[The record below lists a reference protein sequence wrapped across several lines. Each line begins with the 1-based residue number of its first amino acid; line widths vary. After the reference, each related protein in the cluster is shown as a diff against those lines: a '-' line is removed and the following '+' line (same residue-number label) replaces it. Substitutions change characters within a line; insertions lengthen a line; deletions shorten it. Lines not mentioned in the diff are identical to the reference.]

1 MIFVIKVGILFL
13 NDLEL
18 IMRFKKISCLLLPP
32 LFIFSTSIY
41 AGNTS
46 KEQEIKKLVD
56 QNFKPLLDK
65 YNVPGMAVGV
75 IQNNKKYEMYYGL
88 QSVQDKKAV
97 NSSTIFELGSVSKL
111 FTATAGGYAKTKGTI
126 SFKDTPGKYWKE
138 LKNTPIDQVNL
149 LQLAT
154 YTSGN
159 LGLQFP
165 DEVQTDQQVLTF
177 FKDWKPKNSIGEY
190 RQYSNPSIG
199 LFGKV
204 VALSMN
210 KPFDQVLEK
219 TIFPDL
225 GLKHSYVNV
234 PKTQMQNYAF
244 GYNQENQPIRVNP
257 GPLDA
262 PAYGVKST
270 LPDMLKF
277 INANLNTQKYPKD
290 IQRAINETHQG
301 FYQVGTMY
309 QALGWEEFS
318 YPAPLQT
325 LLDSNSE
332 QIVMK
337 PNKVTAISK
346 EPSVKMFHKTGSTN
360 GFGTYVVFIPK
371 ENIGL
376 VMLTNKRIPN
386 EERIKAA
393 YAVLNAIK
401 K

>member
-1 MIFVIKVGILFL
+1 
-13 NDLEL
+13 
-18 IMRFKKISCLLLPP
+18 MRFKKISCLLLSP

-41 AGNTS
+41 AGNTP
-46 KEQEIKKLVD
+46 KDQEIKKLVD
-56 QNFKPLLDK
+56 QNFKPLLEK
-65 YNVPGMAVGV
+65 YDVPGMAVGV

-111 FTATAGGYAKTKGTI
+111 FTATAGGYAKNKGKI
-126 SFKDTPGKYWKE
+126 SFDDTPGKYWKE

-159 LGLQFP
+159 LALQFP
-165 DEVQTDQQVLTF
+165 DEVKTDQQVLTF

-219 TIFPDL
+219 TIFPAL

-262 PAYGVKST
+262 PAYGAPAYGVKST
-270 LPDMLKF
+270 LPDMLSF
-277 INANLNTQKYPKD
+277 IHANLNPQKYPAD

-301 FYQVGTMY
+301 RYQVNTMY

-318 YPAPLQT
+318 YPATLQT

-346 EPSVKMFHKTGSTN
+346 EPSVKMYHKTGSTT

>member
-1 MIFVIKVGILFL
+1 
-13 NDLEL
+13 
-18 IMRFKKISCLLLPP
+18 MRFKKISCLLLPP

-41 AGNTS
+41 AGNTP
-46 KEQEIKKLVD
+46 KDQEIKKLVD

-65 YNVPGMAVGV
+65 YDVPGMAVGV

-126 SFKDTPGKYWKE
+126 SFKDTTGKYWKE
-138 LKNTPIDQVNL
+138 LKKTPIDQVNL

-210 KPFDQVLEK
+210 KPFDQLLEK

-225 GLKHSYVNV
+225 SLKHSYVNV

-277 INANLNTQKYPKD
+277 INANLNPQKYPKD

>member
-1 MIFVIKVGILFL
+1 
-13 NDLEL
+13 
-18 IMRFKKISCLLLPP
+18 MRFNKISCLLLSP
-32 LFIFSTSIY
+32 LFIFNTSIY
-41 AGNTS
+41 AGNTP

-56 QNFKPLLDK
+56 QNFKPLLEK
-65 YNVPGMAVGV
+65 YDVPGMAVGV
-75 IQNNKKYEMYYGL
+75 IQNNKKYETYYGL

-270 LPDMLKF
+270 LPDMLSF
-277 INANLNTQKYPKD
+277 VNANLNPQKYPVD
-290 IQRAINETHQG
+290 IQHAINETHKG

-337 PNKVTAISK
+337 PNKVTAISN

-360 GFGTYVVFIPK
+360 GFGTYVVFIPR

>member
-1 MIFVIKVGILFL
+1 
-13 NDLEL
+13 
-18 IMRFKKISCLLLPP
+18 MRFKKISCLLLSP

-41 AGNTS
+41 ADNTP
-46 KEQEIKKLVD
+46 KDQEIKKLVD
-56 QNFKPLLDK
+56 QNFKPLLEK
-65 YNVPGMAVGV
+65 YDVPGMAVGV

-111 FTATAGGYAKTKGTI
+111 FTATAGGYAKNKGKI
-126 SFKDTPGKYWKE
+126 SFDDTPGKYWKE

-159 LGLQFP
+159 LALQFP

-177 FKDWKPKNSIGEY
+177 FKDWKPKNPIGEY

-219 TIFPDL
+219 TIFPAL

-270 LPDMLKF
+270 LPDMLSF
-277 INANLNTQKYPKD
+277 IHANFNPQKYPAD

-301 FYQVGTMY
+301 RYQVNTMY

-318 YPAPLQT
+318 YPATLQT

-346 EPSVKMFHKTGSTN
+346 EPSVKMYHKTGSTN

>member
-1 MIFVIKVGILFL
+1 
-13 NDLEL
+13 
-18 IMRFKKISCLLLPP
+18 MRFKKISCLLLSP
-32 LFIFSTSIY
+32 LCIFSTSIY
-41 AGNTS
+41 AGNTP
-46 KEQEIKKLVD
+46 KDQEIKKLVD
-56 QNFKPLLDK
+56 QNFKPLLEK
-65 YNVPGMAVGV
+65 YDVPGMAVGV

-111 FTATAGGYAKTKGTI
+111 FTATAGGYAKNKGKI
-126 SFKDTPGKYWKE
+126 SFDDTPGKYWKE

-159 LGLQFP
+159 LALQFP

-177 FKDWKPKNSIGEY
+177 FKDWQPKNPIGEY

-219 TIFPDL
+219 TIFPAL

-270 LPDMLKF
+270 LPDMLSF
-277 INANLNTQKYPKD
+277 IHANLNPQKYPAD

-301 FYQVGTMY
+301 RYQVNTMY

-318 YPAPLQT
+318 YPATLQT

-332 QIVMK
+332 QVVMK

-346 EPSVKMFHKTGSTN
+346 EPSVKMYHKTGSTN

>member
-1 MIFVIKVGILFL
+1 
-13 NDLEL
+13 
-18 IMRFKKISCLLLPP
+18 MRFKKISCLLLSP

-41 AGNTS
+41 AGNTP
-46 KEQEIKKLVD
+46 KDQEIKKLVD
-56 QNFKPLLDK
+56 QNFKPLLEK
-65 YNVPGMAVGV
+65 YDVPGMAVGV

-111 FTATAGGYAKTKGTI
+111 FTATAGGYAKNKGKI
-126 SFKDTPGKYWKE
+126 SFDDTPGKYWKE

-159 LGLQFP
+159 LALQFP
-165 DEVQTDQQVLTF
+165 DEVKTDQQVLTF

-219 TIFPDL
+219 TIFPAL

-262 PAYGVKST
+262 PAPAYGVKST
-270 LPDMLKF
+270 LPDMLSF
-277 INANLNTQKYPKD
+277 IHANLNPQKYPAD

-301 FYQVGTMY
+301 RYQVNTMY

-318 YPAPLQT
+318 YPATLQT

-346 EPSVKMFHKTGSTN
+346 EPSVKMYHKTGSTT

>member
-1 MIFVIKVGILFL
+1 MQ
-13 NDLEL
+13 
-18 IMRFKKISCLLLPP
+18 FKKISCLLLSP

-41 AGNTS
+41 ADNTP
-46 KEQEIKKLVD
+46 KDQEIKKLVD
-56 QNFKPLLDK
+56 QNFKPLLEK
-65 YNVPGMAVGV
+65 YDVPGMAVGV

-97 NSSTIFELGSVSKL
+97 NRSTIFELGSVSKL
-111 FTATAGGYAKTKGTI
+111 FTATAGGYAKNKGKI
-126 SFKDTPGKYWKE
+126 SFDDTPGKYWKE

-159 LGLQFP
+159 LALQFP

-177 FKDWKPKNSIGEY
+177 FKDWQPKNPIGEY

-219 TIFPDL
+219 TIFPAL

-270 LPDMLKF
+270 LPDMLSF
-277 INANLNTQKYPKD
+277 IHANLNPQKYPAD

-301 FYQVGTMY
+301 FYQVNTMY

-318 YPAPLQT
+318 YPATLQT

-346 EPSVKMFHKTGSTN
+346 EPSVKMYHKTGSTN

-393 YAVLNAIK
+393 YAVLDAIK

>member
-1 MIFVIKVGILFL
+1 
-13 NDLEL
+13 
-18 IMRFKKISCLLLPP
+18 MRFKKISCLLLSP

-41 AGNTS
+41 ASNTP
-46 KEQEIKKLVD
+46 KDQEIKKLVD

-65 YNVPGMAVGV
+65 YDVPGMAVGV

-97 NSSTIFELGSVSKL
+97 SSSTIFELGSVSKL
-111 FTATAGGYAKTKGTI
+111 FTATAGGYAKNKGKI
-126 SFKDTPGKYWKE
+126 SFNDTPGKYWKE

-159 LGLQFP
+159 LALQFP

-270 LPDMLKF
+270 LPDMLSF
-277 INANLNTQKYPKD
+277 INANLNPQKYPKD
-290 IQRAINETHQG
+290 IQRAINETHKG

-332 QIVMK
+332 QTVMK

-346 EPSVKMFHKTGSTN
+346 EPLVKMFHKTGSTN

>member
-1 MIFVIKVGILFL
+1 
-13 NDLEL
+13 
-18 IMRFKKISCLLLPP
+18 KKISCLLLSP

-41 AGNTS
+41 ADNTP
-46 KEQEIKKLVD
+46 KDQEIKKLVD
-56 QNFKPLLDK
+56 QNFKPLLEK
-65 YNVPGMAVGV
+65 YDVPGMAVGV

-111 FTATAGGYAKTKGTI
+111 FIATAGGYAKNKGKI
-126 SFKDTPGKYWKE
+126 SFDDTPGKYWKE

-159 LGLQFP
+159 LALQFP

-177 FKDWKPKNSIGEY
+177 FKDWKPKNPIGEY

-219 TIFPDL
+219 TIFPAL

-244 GYNQENQPIRVNP
+244 GYNQENQPIRVNL
-257 GPLDA
+257 GLLDA

-270 LPDMLKF
+270 LPDMLSF
-277 INANLNTQKYPKD
+277 IHANLNPQKYPAD

-301 FYQVGTMY
+301 FYQVNTMY

-318 YPAPLQT
+318 YPATLQT
-325 LLDSNSE
+325 LLDSSSE

-346 EPSVKMFHKTGSTN
+346 EPSVKMYHKTGSTT

>member
-1 MIFVIKVGILFL
+1 
-13 NDLEL
+13 
-18 IMRFKKISCLLLPP
+18 MRFKKISCLLLSP

-41 AGNTS
+41 ADNTP
-46 KEQEIKKLVD
+46 KDQEIKKLVD
-56 QNFKPLLDK
+56 QNFKPLLEK
-65 YNVPGMAVGV
+65 YDVPGMAVGV

-97 NSSTIFELGSVSKL
+97 NRSTIFELGSVSKL
-111 FTATAGGYAKTKGTI
+111 FTATAGGYAKNKGKI
-126 SFKDTPGKYWKE
+126 SFDDTPGKYWKE

-159 LGLQFP
+159 LALQFP

-177 FKDWKPKNSIGEY
+177 FKDWQPKNPIGEY

-219 TIFPDL
+219 TIFPAL

-270 LPDMLKF
+270 LPDMLSF
-277 INANLNTQKYPKD
+277 IHANLNPQKYPAD

-301 FYQVGTMY
+301 FYQVNTMY

-318 YPAPLQT
+318 YPATLQT

-346 EPSVKMFHKTGSTN
+346 EPSVKMYHKTGSTN

>member
-1 MIFVIKVGILFL
+1 
-13 NDLEL
+13 
-18 IMRFKKISCLLLPP
+18 MRFKKISCLLLSP

-41 AGNTS
+41 ADNTP
-46 KEQEIKKLVD
+46 KDQEIKKLVD
-56 QNFKPLLDK
+56 QNFKPLLEK
-65 YNVPGMAVGV
+65 YDVPGMAVGV

-111 FTATAGGYAKTKGTI
+111 FTATAGGYAKNKGKI
-126 SFKDTPGKYWKE
+126 SFDDTPGKYWKE
-138 LKNTPIDQVNL
+138 LKNTPINQVNL

-159 LGLQFP
+159 LALQFP

-177 FKDWKPKNSIGEY
+177 FKDWKPKNPIGEY

-219 TIFPDL
+219 TIFPAL

-270 LPDMLKF
+270 LPDMLSF
-277 INANLNTQKYPKD
+277 IHANLNPQKYPAD

-301 FYQVGTMY
+301 HYQVNTMY

-318 YPAPLQT
+318 YPAMLQT

-346 EPSVKMFHKTGSTN
+346 EPSVKMYHKTGSTN

-393 YAVLNAIK
+393 YAVLSAIK

>member
-1 MIFVIKVGILFL
+1 
-13 NDLEL
+13 
-18 IMRFKKISCLLLPP
+18 MRFQKISCLLLSP

-41 AGNTS
+41 AGNTP
-46 KEQEIKKLVD
+46 KEQEVKKLVD
-56 QNFKPLLDK
+56 QNFKPLLEK
-65 YNVPGMAVGV
+65 YNVPGMAVGI
-75 IQNNKKYEMYYGL
+75 IQNNKKYETYYGL

-97 NSSTIFELGSVSKL
+97 NSNTIFELGSVSKL
-111 FTATAGGYAKTKGTI
+111 FTATAGGYAKTKGTL
-126 SFKDTPGKYWKE
+126 SFEDTPGKYWKE

-159 LGLQFP
+159 LALQFP

-210 KPFDQVLEK
+210 QSFDQVLEK

-234 PKTQMQNYAF
+234 PKSQMQNYAF
-244 GYNQENQPIRVNP
+244 GYNQQNQPIRVNP

-270 LPDMLKF
+270 LPDMLSF
-277 INANLNTQKYPKD
+277 INANLNPQKYPAD

>member
-1 MIFVIKVGILFL
+1 
-13 NDLEL
+13 
-18 IMRFKKISCLLLPP
+18 MRFKKISCLLLSP

-41 AGNTS
+41 AGNTP
-46 KEQEIKKLVD
+46 KDQEIKKLVD

-65 YNVPGMAVGV
+65 YDVPGMAVGV

-97 NSSTIFELGSVSKL
+97 SSSTIFELGSVSKL
-111 FTATAGGYAKTKGTI
+111 FTATAGGYAKNKGKI
-126 SFKDTPGKYWKE
+126 SFDDTPGKYWKE

-159 LGLQFP
+159 LALQFP

-177 FKDWKPKNSIGEY
+177 FKDWKLKNPIGEY

-270 LPDMLKF
+270 LPDMLSF
-277 INANLNTQKYPKD
+277 INANINPQKYPAD

-346 EPSVKMFHKTGSTN
+346 EPSIKMFHKTGSTN

>member
-1 MIFVIKVGILFL
+1 
-13 NDLEL
+13 
-18 IMRFKKISCLLLPP
+18 MRFKKISCLLLSP

-41 AGNTS
+41 ADNTP
-46 KEQEIKKLVD
+46 KDQEIKKLVD
-56 QNFKPLLDK
+56 QNFKPLLEK
-65 YNVPGMAVGV
+65 YDVPGMAVGV

-111 FTATAGGYAKTKGTI
+111 FTATAGGYAKNKGKI
-126 SFKDTPGKYWKE
+126 SFDDTPGKYWKE

-159 LGLQFP
+159 LALQFP
-165 DEVQTDQQVLTF
+165 DEVKTDQQVLTF

-219 TIFPDL
+219 TIFPAL

-270 LPDMLKF
+270 LPDMLSF
-277 INANLNTQKYPKD
+277 IHANLNPQKYPAD

-301 FYQVGTMY
+301 RYQVNTMY

-318 YPAPLQT
+318 YPATLQT

-346 EPSVKMFHKTGSTN
+346 EPSVKMYHKTGSTN

>member
-1 MIFVIKVGILFL
+1 
-13 NDLEL
+13 
-18 IMRFKKISCLLLPP
+18 MRFKKISCLLLPP

-41 AGNTS
+41 AGNTP
-46 KEQEIKKLVD
+46 KDQEIKKLVD

-65 YNVPGMAVGV
+65 YDVPGMAVGV

-126 SFKDTPGKYWKE
+126 SFKDTTGKYWKE

-210 KPFDQVLEK
+210 KPFDQLLEK

-277 INANLNTQKYPKD
+277 INANLNPQKYPKD
-290 IQRAINETHQG
+290 IQHAINETHQG

>member
-1 MIFVIKVGILFL
+1 MQ
-13 NDLEL
+13 
-18 IMRFKKISCLLLPP
+18 FKKISCLLLPP

-41 AGNTS
+41 AGNIS

-56 QNFKPLLDK
+56 QNFKPLLEK
-65 YNVPGMAVGV
+65 YDVPGMAVGV

-97 NSSTIFELGSVSKL
+97 NSNTIFELGSVSKL

-126 SFKDTPGKYWKE
+126 SFNDTPGKYWKE

-159 LGLQFP
+159 LALQFP
-165 DEVQTDQQVLTF
+165 DEVKTDQQVLTF
-177 FKDWKPKNSIGEY
+177 FKEWKPKNSIGEY

-270 LPDMLKF
+270 LPDMLSF
-277 INANLNTQKYPKD
+277 INANLNPQKYPAD

-318 YPAPLQT
+318 YPALLQT

-393 YAVLNAIK
+393 YGVLNAIK

>member
-1 MIFVIKVGILFL
+1 
-13 NDLEL
+13 
-18 IMRFKKISCLLLPP
+18 MRFKKISCLLLSP

-41 AGNTS
+41 AGNTP
-46 KEQEIKKLVD
+46 KDQEIKKLVD
-56 QNFKPLLDK
+56 QNFKPLLEK
-65 YNVPGMAVGV
+65 YDVPGMAVGV

-111 FTATAGGYAKTKGTI
+111 FTATAGGYAKNKGKI
-126 SFKDTPGKYWKE
+126 SFDDKPGKYWKE

-159 LGLQFP
+159 LALQFP
-165 DEVQTDQQVLTF
+165 DEVKTDQQVLTF

-219 TIFPDL
+219 TIFPEL
-225 GLKHSYVNV
+225 GLKYSYVNV
-234 PKTQMQNYAF
+234 PKTQIQNYAF

-257 GPLDA
+257 GSLDA

-270 LPDMLKF
+270 LPDMLSF
-277 INANLNTQKYPKD
+277 IHANLNPQKYPAD

-301 FYQVGTMY
+301 FYQVNTMY

-318 YPAPLQT
+318 YPATLQT

-346 EPSVKMFHKTGSTN
+346 EPSVKMYHKTGSTN

>member
-1 MIFVIKVGILFL
+1 
-13 NDLEL
+13 
-18 IMRFKKISCLLLPP
+18 MRFKKISCLLLSP

-41 AGNTS
+41 AGNTP
-46 KEQEIKKLVD
+46 KDQEIKKLVD
-56 QNFKPLLDK
+56 QNFKPLLEK
-65 YNVPGMAVGV
+65 YDVPGMAVGV

-111 FTATAGGYAKTKGTI
+111 FTATAGGYAKNKGKI
-126 SFKDTPGKYWKE
+126 SFDDTPGKYWKE

-159 LGLQFP
+159 LALQFP
-165 DEVQTDQQVLTF
+165 DEVKTDQQVLTF

-219 TIFPDL
+219 TIFPAL

-244 GYNQENQPIRVNP
+244 GYNQENQPIRANP

-270 LPDMLKF
+270 LPDMLSF
-277 INANLNTQKYPKD
+277 IHANLNPQKYPAD

-301 FYQVGTMY
+301 RYQVNTMY

-318 YPAPLQT
+318 YPATLQT

-346 EPSVKMFHKTGSTN
+346 EPSVKMYHKTGSTT

>member
-1 MIFVIKVGILFL
+1 
-13 NDLEL
+13 
-18 IMRFKKISCLLLPP
+18 MRFKKISCLLLSP

-41 AGNTS
+41 AGNTP
-46 KEQEIKKLVD
+46 KDQEIKKLVD
-56 QNFKPLLDK
+56 QNFKPLLEK
-65 YNVPGMAVGV
+65 YDVPGMAVGV

-111 FTATAGGYAKTKGTI
+111 FTATAGGYAKNKGKI
-126 SFKDTPGKYWKE
+126 SFDDTPGKYWKE

-159 LGLQFP
+159 LALQFP
-165 DEVQTDQQVLTF
+165 DEVKTDQQVLTF

-210 KPFDQVLEK
+210 KPFAQVLEK
-219 TIFPDL
+219 TIFPAL

-262 PAYGVKST
+262 PAYSVKST
-270 LPDMLKF
+270 LPDMLSF
-277 INANLNTQKYPKD
+277 IHANLNPQKYPAD

-301 FYQVGTMY
+301 RYQVNTMY

-318 YPAPLQT
+318 YPATLQT

-346 EPSVKMFHKTGSTN
+346 EPSVKMYHKTGSTT

>member
-1 MIFVIKVGILFL
+1 
-13 NDLEL
+13 
-18 IMRFKKISCLLLPP
+18 MRFKKISCLLLSP

-41 AGNTS
+41 AGNTP
-46 KEQEIKKLVD
+46 KDQEIKKLVD
-56 QNFKPLLDK
+56 QNFKPLLEK
-65 YNVPGMAVGV
+65 YDVPGMAVGV

-111 FTATAGGYAKTKGTI
+111 FTATAGAYAKNKGKI
-126 SFKDTPGKYWKE
+126 SFNDTPGKYWKE

-159 LGLQFP
+159 LALQFP
-165 DEVQTDQQVLTF
+165 DEVKTDQQVLTF
-177 FKDWKPKNSIGEY
+177 FKDWKPKNPIGEY

-210 KPFDQVLEK
+210 KSFDQVLEK
-219 TIFPDL
+219 TIFPAL

-270 LPDMLKF
+270 LPDMLSF
-277 INANLNTQKYPKD
+277 IHANLNPQKYPAD

-301 FYQVGTMY
+301 RYQVNTMY

-346 EPSVKMFHKTGSTN
+346 EPSVKMYHKTGSTN

>member
-1 MIFVIKVGILFL
+1 
-13 NDLEL
+13 
-18 IMRFKKISCLLLPP
+18 MRFNKISCLLLPP

-41 AGNTS
+41 ADNTP
-46 KEQEIKKLVD
+46 KDQEIKKLVD

-65 YNVPGMAVGV
+65 YDVPGMAVGV

-97 NSSTIFELGSVSKL
+97 NNSTIFELGSVSKL

-149 LQLAT
+149 LQLGT

-159 LGLQFP
+159 LALQFP

-199 LFGKV
+199 LFGKI

-219 TIFPDL
+219 TIFPNL
-225 GLKHSYVNV
+225 SLKHSYVNV

-270 LPDMLKF
+270 LPDMLSF
-277 INANLNTQKYPKD
+277 IHANLNPQKYPKD

>member
-1 MIFVIKVGILFL
+1 MQ
-13 NDLEL
+13 
-18 IMRFKKISCLLLPP
+18 FKKISCLLLPP
-32 LFIFSTSIY
+32 LFIFSSSIY
-41 AGNTS
+41 AGNTP

-56 QNFKPLLDK
+56 QNFKPLLEK
-65 YNVPGMAVGV
+65 YDVPGMAVGV

-97 NSSTIFELGSVSKL
+97 NSNTIFELGSVSKL

-126 SFKDTPGKYWKE
+126 SFDDTPGKYWKE

-159 LGLQFP
+159 LALQFP
-165 DEVQTDQQVLTF
+165 DEVKTDQQVLTF
-177 FKDWKPKNSIGEY
+177 FKEWKPKNPIGEY

-270 LPDMLKF
+270 LPDMLSF
-277 INANLNTQKYPKD
+277 INANLNPQKYPAN
-290 IQRAINETHQG
+290 IQRAINGTHQG

>member
-1 MIFVIKVGILFL
+1 
-13 NDLEL
+13 
-18 IMRFKKISCLLLPP
+18 MRFKKISCLLLSP

-41 AGNTS
+41 AGNTP
-46 KEQEIKKLVD
+46 KDQEIKKLVD
-56 QNFKPLLDK
+56 QNFKPLLEK
-65 YNVPGMAVGV
+65 YDVPGMAVGV

-111 FTATAGGYAKTKGTI
+111 FTATAGGYAKNKGKI
-126 SFKDTPGKYWKE
+126 SFDDTPGKYWKE

-159 LGLQFP
+159 LALQFP
-165 DEVQTDQQVLTF
+165 DEVKTDQQVLTF

-219 TIFPDL
+219 TIFPAL

-262 PAYGVKST
+262 PAYSVKST
-270 LPDMLKF
+270 LPDMLSF
-277 INANLNTQKYPKD
+277 IHANLHPQKYPAD

-301 FYQVGTMY
+301 RYQVNTMY

-318 YPAPLQT
+318 YPATLQT

-332 QIVMK
+332 QLVMK

-346 EPSVKMFHKTGSTN
+346 EPSVKMYHKTGSTT

>member
-1 MIFVIKVGILFL
+1 
-13 NDLEL
+13 
-18 IMRFKKISCLLLPP
+18 MRFKKISCLLLSP

-41 AGNTS
+41 AGNTP
-46 KEQEIKKLVD
+46 KDQEIKKLVD

-65 YNVPGMAVGV
+65 YDVPGMAVGV

-97 NSSTIFELGSVSKL
+97 NSNTIFELGSVSKL

-138 LKNTPIDQVNL
+138 LKNTSIDQVNL
-149 LQLAT
+149 IQLAT

-159 LGLQFP
+159 LALQFP
-165 DEVQTDQQVLTF
+165 DEVKTDQQVLTF
-177 FKDWKPKNSIGEY
+177 FKDWKPKNPIGEY

-210 KPFDQVLEK
+210 KPFDQLLEK

-225 GLKHSYVNV
+225 SLKHSYVNV

-277 INANLNTQKYPKD
+277 INANLNPQKYPKD

>member
-1 MIFVIKVGILFL
+1 
-13 NDLEL
+13 
-18 IMRFKKISCLLLPP
+18 MRFKKISCLLLSP

-41 AGNTS
+41 ADNTP
-46 KEQEIKKLVD
+46 KDQEIKKLVD
-56 QNFKPLLDK
+56 QNFKPLLEK

-111 FTATAGGYAKTKGTI
+111 FTATAGGYAKNKGKI
-126 SFKDTPGKYWKE
+126 SFDDTPGKYWKE

-159 LGLQFP
+159 LALQFP

-177 FKDWKPKNSIGEY
+177 FKDWKPKNPIGEY

-219 TIFPDL
+219 TIFPAL

-270 LPDMLKF
+270 LPDMLSF
-277 INANLNTQKYPKD
+277 IHANLNPQKYPAD

-301 FYQVGTMY
+301 HYQVNTMY

-318 YPAPLQT
+318 YPATLQT

-346 EPSVKMFHKTGSTN
+346 EPSVKMYHKTGSTN

>member
-1 MIFVIKVGILFL
+1 
-13 NDLEL
+13 
-18 IMRFKKISCLLLPP
+18 MRFKKISCLLLSP

-41 AGNTS
+41 AGNTP
-46 KEQEIKKLVD
+46 KDQEIKKLVD
-56 QNFKPLLDK
+56 QNFKPLLEK
-65 YNVPGMAVGV
+65 YDVPGMAVGV

-111 FTATAGGYAKTKGTI
+111 FTATAGGYAKNKGKI
-126 SFKDTPGKYWKE
+126 SFDDTPGKYWKE

-159 LGLQFP
+159 LALQFP

-177 FKDWKPKNSIGEY
+177 FKDWQPKNPIGEY

-210 KPFDQVLEK
+210 KPFDQALEK
-219 TIFPDL
+219 TIFPAL

-270 LPDMLKF
+270 LPDMLSF
-277 INANLNTQKYPKD
+277 IYANLNPQKYPAD

-301 FYQVGTMY
+301 RYQVNTMY
-309 QALGWEEFS
+309 QPLGWEEFS
-318 YPAPLQT
+318 YPATLQT

-346 EPSVKMFHKTGSTN
+346 EPSVKMYHKTGSTN

-393 YAVLNAIK
+393 YAVLSAIK

>member
-1 MIFVIKVGILFL
+1 
-13 NDLEL
+13 
-18 IMRFKKISCLLLPP
+18 MRFKKISCLLLSP

-41 AGNTS
+41 AGNTP
-46 KEQEIKKLVD
+46 KDQEIKKLVD
-56 QNFKPLLDK
+56 QNFKPLLEK
-65 YNVPGMAVGV
+65 YDVPGMAVGV

-111 FTATAGGYAKTKGTI
+111 FTATAGAYAKNKGKI
-126 SFKDTPGKYWKE
+126 SFDDTPGKYWKE

-159 LGLQFP
+159 LALQFP
-165 DEVQTDQQVLTF
+165 DEVKTDQQVLTF
-177 FKDWKPKNSIGEY
+177 FKDWKPKNPIGEY

-219 TIFPDL
+219 TIFPAL

-270 LPDMLKF
+270 LPDMLSF
-277 INANLNTQKYPKD
+277 IHANLNPQKYPAD

-301 FYQVGTMY
+301 RYQVNTMY

-318 YPAPLQT
+318 YPATLQT

-346 EPSVKMFHKTGSTN
+346 EPSVKMYHKTGSTN

>member
-1 MIFVIKVGILFL
+1 
-13 NDLEL
+13 
-18 IMRFKKISCLLLPP
+18 MRFKKISCLLLPP

-41 AGNTS
+41 AGNTP
-46 KEQEIKKLVD
+46 KDQEIKKLVD

-65 YNVPGMAVGV
+65 YDVPGMAVGV

-149 LQLAT
+149 LQLGT

-159 LGLQFP
+159 LALQFP

-199 LFGKV
+199 LFGKI

-219 TIFPDL
+219 TIFPNL
-225 GLKHSYVNV
+225 SLKHSYVNV

-270 LPDMLKF
+270 LPDMLSF
-277 INANLNTQKYPKD
+277 IHANLNPQKYPKD

>member
-1 MIFVIKVGILFL
+1 MQ
-13 NDLEL
+13 
-18 IMRFKKISCLLLPP
+18 FKKISCLLLSP

-41 AGNTS
+41 ADNTP
-46 KEQEIKKLVD
+46 KDQEIKKLVD
-56 QNFKPLLDK
+56 QNFKPLLEK
-65 YNVPGMAVGV
+65 YDVPGMAVGV

-111 FTATAGGYAKTKGTI
+111 FTATAGGYAKNKGKI
-126 SFKDTPGKYWKE
+126 SFDDTPGKYWKE

-159 LGLQFP
+159 LALQFP

-177 FKDWKPKNSIGEY
+177 FKDWKPKNPIGEY

-219 TIFPDL
+219 TIFPAL

-270 LPDMLKF
+270 LPDMLSF
-277 INANLNTQKYPKD
+277 IHANLNPQKYPAD

-301 FYQVGTMY
+301 FYQVNTMY

-318 YPAPLQT
+318 YPATLQT
-325 LLDSNSE
+325 LLDRNSE

-346 EPSVKMFHKTGSTN
+346 EPSVKMYHKTGSTS

>member
-1 MIFVIKVGILFL
+1 
-13 NDLEL
+13 
-18 IMRFKKISCLLLPP
+18 MRFKKISCLLLSP

-41 AGNTS
+41 AGNTP
-46 KEQEIKKLVD
+46 KDQEIKKLVD
-56 QNFKPLLDK
+56 QNFKPLLEK
-65 YNVPGMAVGV
+65 YDVPGMAVGV

-111 FTATAGGYAKTKGTI
+111 FTATAGGYAKNKGKI
-126 SFKDTPGKYWKE
+126 SFDDTPGKYWKE

-159 LGLQFP
+159 LALQFP
-165 DEVQTDQQVLTF
+165 DEVKTDQQVLTF

-219 TIFPDL
+219 TIFPAL

-244 GYNQENQPIRVNP
+244 GYNQEKQPIRVNP

-262 PAYGVKST
+262 PAYSVKST
-270 LPDMLKF
+270 LPDMLSF
-277 INANLNTQKYPKD
+277 IHANLNPQKYPAD

-301 FYQVGTMY
+301 RYQVNTMY

-318 YPAPLQT
+318 YPATLQT

-346 EPSVKMFHKTGSTN
+346 EPSVKMYHKTGSTT

>member
-1 MIFVIKVGILFL
+1 
-13 NDLEL
+13 
-18 IMRFKKISCLLLPP
+18 MRFKKISCLLLSP

-41 AGNTS
+41 AGNTP
-46 KEQEIKKLVD
+46 KDQEIKKLVD
-56 QNFKPLLDK
+56 QNFKPLLEK
-65 YNVPGMAVGV
+65 YDVPGMAVGV
-75 IQNNKKYEMYYGL
+75 IQNNKKYEMYFGL

-111 FTATAGGYAKTKGTI
+111 FTATAGGYAKNKGKI
-126 SFKDTPGKYWKE
+126 SFDDTPGKYWKE

-159 LGLQFP
+159 LALQFP
-165 DEVQTDQQVLTF
+165 DEVKTDQQVLTF

-219 TIFPDL
+219 TIFPAL

-262 PAYGVKST
+262 PAYSVKST
-270 LPDMLKF
+270 LPDMLSF
-277 INANLNTQKYPKD
+277 IHANLNPQKYPAD

-301 FYQVGTMY
+301 RYQVNTMY

-318 YPAPLQT
+318 YPATLQT

-346 EPSVKMFHKTGSTN
+346 EPSVKMYHKTGSTT

>member
-1 MIFVIKVGILFL
+1 
-13 NDLEL
+13 
-18 IMRFKKISCLLLPP
+18 MRFKKISCLLLSP

-41 AGNTS
+41 AGNTP
-46 KEQEIKKLVD
+46 KDREIKKLVD

-65 YNVPGMAVGV
+65 YDVPGMAVGV
-75 IQNNKKYEMYYGL
+75 IQNNKKYETYYGL
-88 QSVQDKKAV
+88 QSVQDKKSV
-97 NSSTIFELGSVSKL
+97 SSSTIFELGSVSKL
-111 FTATAGGYAKTKGTI
+111 FTATAGGYAKNKGKI
-126 SFKDTPGKYWKE
+126 SFDDTPGKYWKE

-159 LGLQFP
+159 LALQFP

-177 FKDWKPKNSIGEY
+177 FKEWKPKNPIGEY

-219 TIFPDL
+219 TIFPGL

-270 LPDMLKF
+270 LPDMLSF
-277 INANLNTQKYPKD
+277 INANINPQKYPAD

-346 EPSVKMFHKTGSTN
+346 EPSIKMFHKTGSTN

>member
-1 MIFVIKVGILFL
+1 
-13 NDLEL
+13 
-18 IMRFKKISCLLLPP
+18 MRFKKISCLLLSP

-41 AGNTS
+41 AGNTP
-46 KEQEIKKLVD
+46 KDQEIKKLVD
-56 QNFKPLLDK
+56 QNFKPLLEK
-65 YNVPGMAVGV
+65 YDVPGMAVGV

-111 FTATAGGYAKTKGTI
+111 FTATAGGYAKNKGKI
-126 SFKDTPGKYWKE
+126 SFDDTPGKYWKE

-159 LGLQFP
+159 LALQFP
-165 DEVQTDQQVLTF
+165 DEVKTDQQVLTF

-219 TIFPDL
+219 TIFPAL

-234 PKTQMQNYAF
+234 PKTQMQNYDF

-262 PAYGVKST
+262 LAAYGVKST
-270 LPDMLKF
+270 LPDMLSF
-277 INANLNTQKYPKD
+277 IHANLNPQKYPAD

-301 FYQVGTMY
+301 RYQVNTMY

-318 YPAPLQT
+318 YPATLQT

-346 EPSVKMFHKTGSTN
+346 EPSVKMYHKTGSTT

-401 K
+401 E

>member
-1 MIFVIKVGILFL
+1 
-13 NDLEL
+13 
-18 IMRFKKISCLLLPP
+18 MRFNKISCLLLSP
-32 LFIFSTSIY
+32 LFIFNTSIY
-41 AGNTS
+41 AGNTP

-56 QNFKPLLDK
+56 QNFKPLLEK
-65 YNVPGMAVGV
+65 YDVPGMAVGI

-111 FTATAGGYAKTKGTI
+111 FTATAGGYAKTKGAI

-138 LKNTPIDQVNL
+138 LKNTPIDRVNL

-159 LGLQFP
+159 LSLQFP

-270 LPDMLKF
+270 LPDMLSF
-277 INANLNTQKYPKD
+277 VNANLNPQKYPAD

>member
-1 MIFVIKVGILFL
+1 
-13 NDLEL
+13 
-18 IMRFKKISCLLLPP
+18 MRFKKISCLLLSP

-41 AGNTS
+41 AGNTP
-46 KEQEIKKLVD
+46 KDREIKKLVD

-65 YNVPGMAVGV
+65 YDVPGMAVGV
-75 IQNNKKYEMYYGL
+75 IQNNKKYETYYGL

-97 NSSTIFELGSVSKL
+97 SSSTIFELGSVSKL

-262 PAYGVKST
+262 PAYGIKST

-277 INANLNTQKYPKD
+277 IHANLNPQKYPAD
-290 IQRAINETHQG
+290 IQRAINETHKG

-332 QIVMK
+332 QTVMK

>member
-1 MIFVIKVGILFL
+1 
-13 NDLEL
+13 
-18 IMRFKKISCLLLPP
+18 MRFKKISCLLLSP

-41 AGNTS
+41 AGNTP
-46 KEQEIKKLVD
+46 KDQEIKKLVD
-56 QNFKPLLDK
+56 QNFKPLLEK
-65 YNVPGMAVGV
+65 YDVPGMAVGV

-111 FTATAGGYAKTKGTI
+111 FTATAGAYAKNKGKI
-126 SFKDTPGKYWKE
+126 SFDDTPGKYWKE

-159 LGLQFP
+159 LALQFP
-165 DEVQTDQQVLTF
+165 DEVKTDQQVLTF
-177 FKDWKPKNSIGEY
+177 FKDWKPKNPIGEY

-210 KPFDQVLEK
+210 KSFDQVLEK
-219 TIFPDL
+219 TIFPAL

-270 LPDMLKF
+270 LPDMLSF
-277 INANLNTQKYPKD
+277 IHANLNPQKYPAD

-301 FYQVGTMY
+301 RYQVNTMY

-346 EPSVKMFHKTGSTN
+346 EPSVKMYHKTGSTN

>member
-1 MIFVIKVGILFL
+1 
-13 NDLEL
+13 
-18 IMRFKKISCLLLPP
+18 MRFNKISCLLLSP
-32 LFIFSTSIY
+32 LFIFNTSIY
-41 AGNTS
+41 AGNTP

-56 QNFKPLLDK
+56 QNFKPLLEK
-65 YNVPGMAVGV
+65 YDVPGMAVGV
-75 IQNNKKYEMYYGL
+75 IQNNKKYETYYGL

-234 PKTQMQNYAF
+234 PKTQMQNYAY
-244 GYNQENQPIRVNP
+244 GYNQENQPIRVNA

-270 LPDMLKF
+270 LPDMLSF
-277 INANLNTQKYPKD
+277 VNANLNPQKYPKD

-346 EPSVKMFHKTGSTN
+346 EPSVKIFHKTGSTN

>member
-1 MIFVIKVGILFL
+1 
-13 NDLEL
+13 
-18 IMRFKKISCLLLPP
+18 MRFKKISCLLLSP

-41 AGNTS
+41 AGNTP
-46 KEQEIKKLVD
+46 KDQEIKKLVD
-56 QNFKPLLDK
+56 QNFKPLLEK
-65 YNVPGMAVGV
+65 YDVPGMAVGV

-111 FTATAGGYAKTKGTI
+111 FTATAGGYAKNKGKI
-126 SFKDTPGKYWKE
+126 SFDNKPGKYWKE

-159 LGLQFP
+159 LALQFP

-177 FKDWKPKNSIGEY
+177 FKDWQPKNPIGEY

-210 KPFDQVLEK
+210 KPFDQVLEE
-219 TIFPDL
+219 TIFPAL

-270 LPDMLKF
+270 LPDMLSF
-277 INANLNTQKYPKD
+277 IHANLNPQKYPAD

-301 FYQVGTMY
+301 FYQVNTMY

-318 YPAPLQT
+318 YPATLQT

-346 EPSVKMFHKTGSTN
+346 EPSVKMYHKTGSTN

>member
-1 MIFVIKVGILFL
+1 
-13 NDLEL
+13 
-18 IMRFKKISCLLLPP
+18 MRYKKISCLLLSP
-32 LFIFSTSIY
+32 LFIFNTSIY
-41 AGNTS
+41 AGNTP
-46 KEQEIKKLVD
+46 KDQEIKKLVD
-56 QNFKPLLDK
+56 QNFKPLLEK
-65 YNVPGMAVGV
+65 YDVPGMAVGV

-97 NSSTIFELGSVSKL
+97 NSITIFELGSVSKL
-111 FTATAGGYAKTKGTI
+111 FTATAGGYAKNKGKI
-126 SFKDTPGKYWKE
+126 SFDDTPGKYWKE

-159 LGLQFP
+159 LALQFP

-177 FKDWKPKNSIGEY
+177 FKDWKPKNPIGEY

-219 TIFPDL
+219 TIFPAL

-270 LPDMLKF
+270 LPDMLSF
-277 INANLNTQKYPKD
+277 IHANLNPQKYPAD

-301 FYQVGTMY
+301 RYQVNTMY

-318 YPAPLQT
+318 YPATLQT

-346 EPSVKMFHKTGSTN
+346 EPSVKMYHKTGSTN

-393 YAVLNAIK
+393 YAVLSAIK

>member
-1 MIFVIKVGILFL
+1 
-13 NDLEL
+13 
-18 IMRFKKISCLLLPP
+18 MRFKKISCLLLPP

-41 AGNTS
+41 AGNTP
-46 KEQEIKKLVD
+46 KEQEVKKLVD

-75 IQNNKKYEMYYGL
+75 IQNNKKYEIYYGL

-111 FTATAGGYAKTKGTI
+111 FTATAGGYAKAKGKI
-126 SFKDTPGKYWKE
+126 SFDDTPGKYWKE

-159 LGLQFP
+159 LALQFP

-177 FKDWKPKNSIGEY
+177 FKDWKTKNAIGEY

-219 TIFPDL
+219 TIFPHL
-225 GLKHSYVNV
+225 HLKNSYVNV

-270 LPDMLKF
+270 LPDMLTF
-277 INANLNTQKYPKD
+277 INANLNPQKYPKD